1 MMLRAFLGA
10 ALVFMAGCAAE
21 EPDFEQRLR
30 ELTKDLRGRVDPLPQ
45 IKRPGPAVY
54 RGAKFPDPF
63 YPPEKKGR

>member
-10 ALVFMAGCAAE
+10 TLVFMAGCAGE
-21 EPDFEQRLR
+21 EPDLEQQMR
-30 ELTKDLRGRVDPLPQ
+30 ELTKDLRGRVEPLPQ
-45 IKRPGPAVY
+45 RKAPEPAVY